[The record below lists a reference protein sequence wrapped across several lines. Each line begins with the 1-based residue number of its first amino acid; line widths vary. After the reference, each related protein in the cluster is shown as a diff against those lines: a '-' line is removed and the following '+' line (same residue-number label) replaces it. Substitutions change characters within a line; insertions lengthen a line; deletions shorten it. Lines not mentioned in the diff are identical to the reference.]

1 MVSLTHL
8 LAKAEPMGRAREYCK
23 ENHCLP
29 QNNSLAAYQGGYNL
43 YYLNCTLELRYYF
56 QKALGNMTYKAH
68 F

>member
-1 MVSLTHL
+1 MVSLTYL

-23 ENHCLP
+23 QNHRLP

-43 YYLNCTLELRYYF
+43 YYLNYTVELRYYF

-68 F
+68 P